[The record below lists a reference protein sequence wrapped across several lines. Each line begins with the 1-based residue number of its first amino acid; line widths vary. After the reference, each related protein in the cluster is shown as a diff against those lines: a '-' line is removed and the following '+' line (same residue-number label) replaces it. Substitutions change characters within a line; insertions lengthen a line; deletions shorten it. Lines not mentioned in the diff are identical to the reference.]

1 MKRWTD
7 YGWEKVDGLWMG
19 KGGKVM
25 GAKNEWNGLRVG
37 RATGGKS
44 ERVKYG
50 EKWKCYGGKG

>member
-1 MKRWTD
+1 LKRWTD

-44 ERVKYG
+44 ERVP
-50 EKWKCYGGKG
+50 